1 MSSNSEVAVT
11 HSQAACALYGQD
23 IIPENELLNEAKI
36 DAMHELEL
44 CYINNTPSEPFL
56 MSAGRIK
63 YFPFR
68 YNKYRRSIKSSCAS
82 TITIGKD
89 VTEVNNQVIR
99 YDDPHIA
106 DRFLASLTLSVQ
118 TLIRVTVARVGKN
131 KADTNERWT
140 VEYITQ
146 VGRDILGDDNKLYA
160 EATALIPGANKSGTV
175 KSRYSEN
182 SSRGDGSL
190 SGHRRHQFKRRS
202 QNMTKVNKH
211 PGNEKVYERSELSSE
226 QVFRITS

>member
-1 MSSNSEVAVT
+1 MQMSSKESIGDYSKKFLQAVYN
-11 HSQAACALYGQD
+11 AGL
-23 IIPENELLNEAKI
+23 
-36 DAMHELEL
+36 
-44 CYINNTPSEPFL
+44 PS
-56 MSAGRIK
+56 
-63 YFPFR
+63 
-68 YNKYRRSIKSSCAS
+68 
-82 TITIGKD
+82 
-89 VTEVNNQVIR
+89 
-99 YDDPHIA
+99 DDPRIA

-131 KADTNERWT
+131 KADTNEKWT

-160 EATALIPGANKSGTV
+160 EATALIPGANKSDTG

-182 SSRGDGSL
+182 GSRGDGSL

-211 PGNEKVYERSELSSE
+211 YFCTHHGLKKLVRTKSALNVGNPGLEIINAKIMIKKYSLS
-226 QVFRITS
+226 QVVKMIMVLTMML